1 MTVRVFVECY
11 ADAALVRT
19 LGVERG
25 RIRHERSKGNV
36 VNRVEESEQAI
47 GLIDEDPASA
57 QPRAL
62 AAYEVFAQGEGLKL
76 LASRARGQKR
86 IIVIQPRLED
96 WILERAAVSGLRP
109 SKYGLPGGPQEL
121 HRIPRYDLKEGYT
134 RLLRDLCEKD
144 AGVRRLA
151 KWISD

>member
-1 MTVRVFVECY
+1 VRVFVECFP
-11 ADAALVRT
+11 DAELVRV
-19 LGVERG
+19 LGVGKRRIGHRG
-25 RIRHERSKGNV
+25 SKGNV

-57 QPRAL
+57 QPKAL
-62 AAYEVFAQGEGLKL
+62 AAYEMLEQGEGLKL
-76 LASRARGQKR
+76 LASRARGRKR

-109 SKYGLPGGPQEL
+109 SRYGLPGGPQEL
-121 HRIPRYDLKEGYT
+121 HRIPRYDMKEGYT